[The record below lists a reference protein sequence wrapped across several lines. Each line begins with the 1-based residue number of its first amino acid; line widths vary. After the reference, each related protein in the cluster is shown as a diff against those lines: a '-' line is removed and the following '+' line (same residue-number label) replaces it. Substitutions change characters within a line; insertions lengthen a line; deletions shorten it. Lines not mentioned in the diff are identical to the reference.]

1 MDFKVTAI
9 WELLNKDARTFKFIE
24 LQVNRKKEV
33 LYSLN
38 KGKKQRQQMQ
48 FHVFNSAK

>member
-1 MDFKVTAI
+1 MDVKATAI

-24 LQVNRKKEV
+24 LQVDRKREV

-38 KGKKQRQQMQ
+38 KGKKQRKQMQ
-48 FHVFNSAK
+48 FHVVNSAK